1 MLLSEPL
8 QRGGANALPLCLG
21 DNAQAAD
28 VVRPF
33 ILLLRGQH
41 AHGRAVPADDQLGKT
56 ADGALHLF
64 HCAAIGRALAIALV
78 ICPEGRVV

>member
-1 MLLSEPL
+1 MS
-8 QRGGANALPLCLG
+8 LCLG

-41 AHGRAVPADDQLGKT
+41 AHRCAVPVDDQLGKA
-56 ADGALHLF
+56 ADGALHLL
-64 HCAAIGRALAIALV
+64 HRAAIGRAFAIALV